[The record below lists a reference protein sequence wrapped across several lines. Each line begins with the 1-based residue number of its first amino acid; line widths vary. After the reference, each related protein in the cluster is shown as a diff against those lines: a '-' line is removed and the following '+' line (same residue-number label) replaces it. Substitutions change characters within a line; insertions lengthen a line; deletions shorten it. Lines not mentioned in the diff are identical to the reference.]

1 MGSYPFFDLSTPVSS
16 YESIFQQLEDYFH
29 LLRRWNHT
37 VNLTA
42 LPLDELQ
49 ERTID
54 RLFIEPLISASFVA
68 DRPLTWL
75 DLGSGGGSPAIP
87 LKIVRPA
94 AELTMVESRERKA
107 AFLREVV
114 RSLALPSVNVLT
126 QRVETLPLSLS
137 PSAADLVSVRAVKL
151 SPELIEIVGG
161 LVKPG
166 GRLLLFTAA
175 RQASGPVACFR
186 LLSTEVLPDPHSRL
200 TVWERE

>member
-1 MGSYPFFDLSTPVSS
+1 MGSYPFFDLSTPIAS
-16 YESIFQQLEDYFH
+16 YESIFQQMEDYFH

-68 DRPLTWL
+68 DCPLTWL